1 MKIWFGLRCMGG
13 FTGLWVAGLA
23 FILTPAQ
30 GSLVISNSAI
40 VSARY
45 VYELT
50 YERMTNSA
58 AFNADVF
65 STSNVVWAA
74 LGTTR
79 YIRTFDSFHERGTNK
94 YAEIVYRFDF
104 TTTGFLPLSMTIR
117 DNLATFRNHDHNEH
131 TLATTAW
138 STNGVDY
145 ISVNQLASP
154 VAPVLGTGVVADVS
168 VNLPSSP
175 SLVYYRVVFTNFESG
190 FNEDQAQWN
199 RVSTAGADTTSCFR
213 VSFATNS
220 VPGRLTISKLQAR
233 LNFAKLSND
242 MCNVTATLDL
252 GGAGYNLTNQVVALD
267 IGGAQRSFTL
277 DSKGKGQALAY
288 IIDNKGHRVSVGTCR
303 LAYTKPRTKPARPGF
318 WTLTATM
325 NKGTWGDPWDRQG
338 LHNANISAKAG
349 AQVTL
354 PVVVLIN
361 DEEFANDTKVL
372 KYTAS
377 LNKAGTAK

>member
-1 MKIWFGLRCMGG
+1 MKIWFGLRCLGG
-13 FTGLWVAGLA
+13 ITGLWVAGLA
-23 FILTPAQ
+23 FTSPPAQ
-30 GSLVISNSAI
+30 GSLVISNTAI
-40 VSARY
+40 VNARY

-65 STSNVVWAA
+65 STSNVVWGA
-74 LGTTR
+74 LGPTR
-79 YIRTFDSFHERGTNK
+79 YIRTFDSLHERTTNK
-94 YAEIVYRFDF
+94 FAEVVYRFDF
-104 TTTGFLPLSMTIR
+104 TATDFLPLSMTIR
-117 DNLATFRNHDHNEH
+117 DNLATFRNHDPNEH

-145 ISVNQLASP
+145 ILVNQLASP

-168 VNLPSSP
+168 VNLPSRP

-233 LNFAKLSND
+233 LNFTKLSND
-242 MCNVTATLDL
+242 TCSVTATLDL
-252 GGAGYNLTNQVVALD
+252 GGAGDNLTNKVVALD

-277 DSKGKGQALAY
+277 DSKGKGRALAS
-288 IIDNKGHRVSVGTCR
+288 IVDNKGHRVSIGTCR
-303 LAYTKPRTKPARPGF
+303 LAYTKPRMKPARPGF

-325 NKGTWGDPWDRQG
+325 NKGTWRDPWNAYG
-338 LHNANISAKAG
+338 LHNDNISAKASDH
-349 AQVTL
+349 VTL
-354 PVVVLIN
+354 PVLILIN
-361 DEEFANDTKVL
+361 DEPFANDTKVL

-377 LNKAGTAK
+377 LNKAGMAK